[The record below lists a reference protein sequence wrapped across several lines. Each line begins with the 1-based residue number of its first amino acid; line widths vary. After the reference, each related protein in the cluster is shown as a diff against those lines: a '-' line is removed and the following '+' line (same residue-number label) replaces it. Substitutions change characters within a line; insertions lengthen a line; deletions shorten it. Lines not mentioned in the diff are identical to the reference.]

1 MYAVVLEKKE
11 AKLNIERWQFA
22 VMNRLIGD
30 DLMEDLFLEHY
41 KWQANQPHV
50 LLVPPWASLWSA
62 SQIFH
67 VNVLVMLCDPKQ
79 PELHAYLL

>member
-1 MYAVVLEKKE
+1 MYAEVWGG

-22 VMNRLIGD
+22 VMNCLIGD
-30 DLMEDLFLEHY
+30 DLMEELFLEHY

-50 LLVPPWASLWSA
+50 FFVPPWASLWSV

-67 VNVLVMLCDPKQ
+67 VNVLAMLCDPKQ